1 MNKFPTATVVGRV
14 MPKEAFYK
22 RLTLGKELKEKFV
35 TDVKCI
41 TLANSL
47 TATTLNLEPGK
58 EIIEILILTVDLKKQ
73 EFDGRIV
80 ENVARQNPHQL
91 VFLLRYEDKAQLAV
105 YYAKL
110 YTTEWKPLDELT
122 LMAKGFTLDDVWHG
136 FLEQIAL
143 RADITAHRA
152 DDNIDAKLQRQDAI
166 LKLHKDIEK
175 LEKLVRGERQ
185 PKKKFEL
192 YQQLQYK
199 KQKMEEITNG
209 QAENAQCK

>member
-1 MNKFPTATVVGRV
+1 MNQFPTATIVGRV

-22 RLTLGKELKEKFV
+22 RLTLGAELKEKFV
-35 TDVKCI
+35 TDVKRI
-41 TLANSL
+41 TLSNSL
-47 TATTLNLEPGK
+47 TAATLNLEPGK

-80 ENVARQNPHQL
+80 ENIARQNPHQL

-110 YTTEWKPLDELT
+110 YATEWKLFDDLT
-122 LMAKGFTLDDVWHG
+122 LLAKGFMLDDVWYG

-143 RADITAHRA
+143 RDDIATHSET
-152 DDNIDAKLQRQDAI
+152 DDIDTKLQKQDTI
-166 LKLHKDIEK
+166 MRLQKDIYK
-175 LEKLVRGERQ
+175 LEKLTRGEKQ

-192 YQQLQYK
+192 YQQLQELK
-199 KQKMEEITNG
+199 RRLEIL
-209 QAENAQCK
+209 

>member
-1 MNKFPTATVVGRV
+1 MNQFPTATVVGRV

-22 RLTLGKELKEKFV
+22 RLTLGAELKEKFV
-35 TDVKCI
+35 TDVKRI
-41 TLANSL
+41 TLSNSL
-47 TATTLNLEPGK
+47 TAATLNLELGK

-80 ENVARQNPHQL
+80 ENIARQNPHQL
-91 VFLLRYEDKAQLAV
+91 VFLLRYEDKAQLAI

-110 YTTEWKPLDELT
+110 YTTEWKLLDELT
-122 LMAKGFTLDDVWHG
+122 LMAKGFTLDDVWNG

-143 RADITAHRA
+143 RDDITAHRA

-166 LKLHKDIEK
+166 LRLQKDIEK

-192 YQQLQYK
+192 YQQLQELNK
-199 KQKMEEITNG
+199 KLEDTENG
-209 QAENAQCK
+209 

>member
-1 MNKFPTATVVGRV
+1 MNQFPIATVVGRV

-22 RLTLGKELKEKFV
+22 RLTLGAELKEKFV
-35 TDVKCI
+35 TDVKRI
-41 TLANSL
+41 TLSNSL
-47 TATTLNLEPGK
+47 TAATLNLELGK

-80 ENVARQNPHQL
+80 ENIARQNPHQL

-110 YTTEWKPLDELT
+110 YTTEWKLLEELT
-122 LMAKGFTLDDVWHG
+122 LMAKGFTLDDVWNG

-143 RADITAHRA
+143 RDDIAAHRA

-166 LKLHKDIEK
+166 LRLQKDIEK

-192 YQQLQYK
+192 YQQLQELNK
-199 KQKMEEITNG
+199 KLEDTENG
-209 QAENAQCK
+209 

>member
-1 MNKFPTATVVGRV
+1 MNKFPTATVIGRF

-22 RLTLGKELKEKFV
+22 RLTLSPELKEKFV
-35 TDVKCI
+35 TNVKRI

-58 EIIEILILTVDLKKQ
+58 ETIEILILTMDLKKQ

-80 ENVARQNPHQL
+80 ESIARQNPHQI
-91 VFLLRYEDKAQLAV
+91 VFMLRYEDKAQLAV

-122 LMAKGFTLDDVWHG
+122 LMAKGITLDDVWHG

-143 RADITAHRA
+143 RDGVAVHGV
-152 DDNIDAKLQRQDAI
+152 DDNIDAKLQRQDSI
-166 LKLHKDIEK
+166 MRLQKDIEK
-175 LEKLVRGERQ
+175 LENLVRGERQ

-192 YQQLQYK
+192 YQQLQIK
-199 KQKMEEITNG
+199 KQEFSNSL
-209 QAENAQCK
+209 

>member
-1 MNKFPTATVVGRV
+1 MNQFPTATVVGRV

-22 RLTLGKELKEKFV
+22 RLTLGAELKEKFV
-35 TDVKCI
+35 TDVKRI
-41 TLANSL
+41 TLSNSL
-47 TATTLNLEPGK
+47 TAATLNLEPGK
-58 EIIEILILTVDLKKQ
+58 EIIEILFLTVDLKKQ

-80 ENVARQNPHQL
+80 ENIARQNPHQL

-110 YTTEWKPLDELT
+110 YTTEWKPLDDLT
-122 LMAKGFTLDDVWHG
+122 LLAKGFTLDDVWHG

-143 RADITAHRA
+143 RDDITAHRA

-166 LKLHKDIEK
+166 LRLQKDIEK

-192 YQQLQYK
+192 YQQLQELNK
-199 KQKMEEITNG
+199 KLEDTENG
-209 QAENAQCK
+209 

>member
-1 MNKFPTATVVGRV
+1 MNKFPTATVIGRF

-22 RLTLGKELKEKFV
+22 RLTLSPELKEKFV
-35 TDVKCI
+35 TNVKRI

-58 EIIEILILTVDLKKQ
+58 ETIEILILTMDLKKQ

-80 ENVARQNPHQL
+80 ENIARQNPHQI
-91 VFLLRYEDKAQLAV
+91 VFMLRYEDKAQLAV

-122 LMAKGFTLDDVWHG
+122 LMAKGITLDDVWHG

-143 RADITAHRA
+143 RDGVAVHGV
-152 DDNIDAKLQRQDAI
+152 DDNIDAKLQRQDSI
-166 LKLHKDIEK
+166 MRLQKDIEK
-175 LEKLVRGERQ
+175 LENLVRGERQ

-192 YQQLQYK
+192 YQQLQIK
-199 KQKMEEITNG
+199 KQEFSNSL
-209 QAENAQCK
+209 